1 MIRSNL
7 ALRLG
12 LLLVTLPAG
21 VLAQPAPDSPEAP
34 KSEAPKSEAP
44 KPEAPKPEAP
54 ALVSL
59 RYTNELG
66 CPSEAEFVDEV
77 SARVRRP
84 VQWTKSDRA
93 IQIVVIVR
101 AGERATGT
109 LEVTQSATE
118 PTRREFS
125 SSSCAEVGSALALVT
140 ALTLDPNAR
149 TEQLPTHGAASS
161 APTSALVV
169 QEPPPP
175 VAIPATAP
183 AAPKPAVVPPPPVT
197 APSNGFVAWLGPAAS
212 VGLGYVSEPL
222 ISVGLSLGA
231 RSPKNGWSPGFQLT
245 PMWGGTGETGPT
257 AAEGAFSWAMGR
269 LEGCPLRLAL
279 AEPLSFE
286 PCVAA
291 EIGRVSARGTAAEIT
306 PVSVERWWFAA
317 GATFSLHFSRG
328 AWFARAGALL
338 LVPATRDEFV
348 FRAPDRTIQKAS
360 PGLVGGTLAL
370 GFQFGS

>member
-1 MIRSNL
+1 MVAARQVDPLSLSNL
-7 ALRLG
+7 GLRLA
-12 LLLVTLPAG
+12 LVLATLPAG
-21 VLAQPAPDSPEAP
+21 VLAQPVAPPA
-34 KSEAPKSEAP
+34 EAP
-44 KPEAPKPEAP
+44 KPEAV

-59 RYTNELG
+59 HYTSELG

-77 SARVRRP
+77 TARVRRP
-84 VQWTKSDRA
+84 VKWTRSETA
-93 IQIVVIVR
+93 TQIVVVVR

-109 LEVTQSATE
+109 LQVTQAAAE

-149 TEQLPTHGAASS
+149 TEQLPAHGAASF
-161 APTSALVV
+161 APTAGLVV
-169 QEPPPP
+169 PEAPPPAQP
-175 VAIPATAP
+175 TPSPAPRPAP
-183 AAPKPAVVPPPPVT
+183 AAPAPPQPAAP
-197 APSNGFVAWLGPAAS
+197 APSKGFVAWLGPAAT
-212 VGLGYVSEPL
+212 VGLGYAAEPL
-222 ISVGLSLGA
+222 VAVGLSLGA

-245 PMWGGTGETGPT
+245 PLWAGTGETGP
-257 AAEGAFSWAMGR
+257 AAAGGAFSWAVGR
-269 LEGCPLRLAL
+269 LEGCPVRLAL

-317 GATFSLHFSRG
+317 GPTFSLHFSRG
-328 AWFARAGALL
+328 SWFARAGALL

-348 FRAPDRTIQKAS
+348 FRAPDRSIQQAS
-360 PGLVGGTLAL
+360 PLLVGGSLAL

>member
-1 MIRSNL
+1 MVAAWQVDPLSLSNL
-7 ALRLG
+7 GLRLA
-12 LLLVTLPAG
+12 LVLATLPTG
-21 VLAQPAPDSPEAP
+21 VLAQPVAPPAEA
-34 KSEAPKSEAP
+34 
-44 KPEAPKPEAP
+44 KPEAL

-59 RYTNELG
+59 HYTSELG

-77 SARVRRP
+77 TARVRRP
-84 VQWTKSDRA
+84 VKWTRSEQA
-93 IQIVVIVR
+93 TQIVVVVR
-101 AGERATGT
+101 AGDRATGT
-109 LEVTQSATE
+109 LQVTQAAAG

-149 TEQLPTHGAASS
+149 TEQLPTHGAASF
-161 APTSALVV
+161 APTAGPVV
-169 QEPPPP
+169 PEAPPPASAAKP
-175 VAIPATAP
+175 TPARAPRQTPAPPQLAP
-183 AAPKPAVVPPPPVT
+183 AP
-197 APSNGFVAWLGPAAS
+197 NQGFVAWLGPAAS
-212 VGLGYVSEPL
+212 VGLGYAAEPL
-222 ISVGLSLGA
+222 VAIGLSLGA

-245 PMWGGTGETGPT
+245 PLWAGTGETGP
-257 AAEGAFSWAMGR
+257 AAPGGAFSWAVGR

-279 AEPLSFE
+279 AAPLSFE

-317 GATFSLHFSRG
+317 GPTFSLHFSRG
-328 AWFARAGALL
+328 SWFARAGALL

-348 FRAPDRTIQKAS
+348 FRAPDRSIQQAS
-360 PGLVGGTLAL
+360 PLLVGGSLAL